1 METLPDRGDTL
12 TTPIDV
18 LYKKSMRKTIY
29 GGIVRYKGFRAGIRA
44 IGPCQMNRYRQILA
58 VYVFVPQNFS
68 SGGRTLKQK

>member
-44 IGPCQMNRYRQILA
+44 IGPCQMKDRKS
-58 VYVFVPQNFS
+58 VV
-68 SGGRTLKQK
+68 